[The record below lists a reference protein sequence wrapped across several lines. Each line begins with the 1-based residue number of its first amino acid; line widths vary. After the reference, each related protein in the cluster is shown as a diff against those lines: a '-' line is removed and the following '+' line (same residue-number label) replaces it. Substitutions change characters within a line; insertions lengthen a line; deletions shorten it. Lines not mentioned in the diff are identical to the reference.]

1 VCVVGV
7 CVYFYLCTDFFF
19 RSHTHIPTT
28 TNFDAFFKYTWFY
41 VQNIFTWKI
50 LNHSFCQMRMHT
62 PWWYTCVNISTYTP
76 CIDTYFVY
84 FLLQAYM
91 YRQYINIYWYPLC
104 SHTYSAPR
112 YVSSRPYIFCLCNP
126 HIFSHFIA
134 LFSPTVSKSDI
145 RMCVHACAGRVFHFP
160 SLPYDV
166 DFFTQ
171 RYMIVDNMI
180 NQKNLFSNFV

>member
-1 VCVVGV
+1 MKMIIYWSWSRVHNNNKKRKHIIRTGKKDSVALYRPIPCVVCMVCVVCVVGV

-84 FLLQAYM
+84 FLLKAYM
-91 YRQYINIYWYPLC
+91 CRQYIYIYINIYWYLLC
-104 SHTYSAPR
+104 SHAYSAPR
-112 YVSSRPYIFCLCNP
+112 YVPI
-126 HIFSHFIA
+126 HF
-134 LFSPTVSKSDI
+134 LFV
-145 RMCVHACAGRVFHFP
+145 
-160 SLPYDV
+160 
-166 DFFTQ
+166 
-171 RYMIVDNMI
+171 
-180 NQKNLFSNFV
+180 